1 MGAFGQRAVHGPP
14 GAQIPVARDR
24 LARELTTP
32 VLAEIRIESLGAIS
46 LATAE
51 FGRGLTVLTGET
63 GTGKTMVVTGL
74 HLLGG
79 ARADATRVRSGAE
92 RAVVE
97 GRFSTADLDDTAH
110 LDDLLDA
117 SGAERDEDGSVIALR
132 TVARDGPSRAYL
144 GGRSVPAKSLSGFT
158 AELLTLHGQND
169 QLRLMRPEEQRGAL
183 DRFAGTGPTLERY
196 RKLRDA
202 WLSAQRD
209 LIDRRN
215 RARELVQETDRLK
228 FALNEIDTVDPRP
241 GEDDA
246 LVADIVRLSE
256 LDTLREAAVSAREA
270 LSAEDPDGSGVSA
283 TDSLGRARAALE
295 STDDAAL
302 RALAAQLDEALTV
315 VVEVARELG
324 GFLDELPV
332 DASALESKLARQAEL
347 RTLTRKYAADIN
359 GVLRWA
365 AQSRERLAQLDV
377 SEEGLA
383 ALANRVDELS
393 RELSATAV
401 DLGKARRTAAKRLA
415 KEVTAEL
422 SALAMADAEF
432 AIDVTTDLAPD
443 RDDPAALTVSFGP
456 SGPMLARAGADGI
469 DRVEFGFAAHHGMTV
484 LPLAKSA
491 SGGELSRVMLAL
503 EVVLA
508 ASRKQSGGTTMV
520 FDEIDAGVGGW
531 AAVQIGRRLARLART
546 HQVIVVTHLPQV
558 AAYADVHLVV
568 YSDVGSKGASGVQRV
583 TGDDRVAE
591 LARMLAG
598 LGESDSGRAHAREL
612 LDAAQKYQT

>member
-1 MGAFGQRAVHGPP
+1 
-14 GAQIPVARDR
+14 
-24 LARELTTP
+24 
-32 VLAEIRIESLGAIS
+32 
-46 LATAE
+46 
-51 FGRGLTVLTGET
+51 
-63 GTGKTMVVTGL
+63 MVVTGL

-79 ARADATRVRSGAE
+79 ARADATRVRSGAD

-97 GRFSTADLDDTAH
+97 GRFTTTDLDDTVAAR
-110 LDDLLDA
+110 LDGMLDA

-132 TVARDGPSRAYL
+132 SVSRDGPSRAYL

-158 AELLTLHGQND
+158 TELLTLHGQND

-183 DRFAGTGPTLERY
+183 DRFAAAGPACERY

-202 WLSAQRD
+202 WMSARRD
-209 LIDRRN
+209 LVDRRN
-215 RARELVQETDRLK
+215 RARELAQEADRLQ
-228 FALNEIDTVDPRP
+228 FALNEIDTVEPQA
-241 GEDDA
+241 GEDDV

-256 LDTLREAAVSAREA
+256 LDTLREAAATARAA
-270 LSAEDPDGSGVSA
+270 LSGMIDDADGPGLSA
-283 TDSLGRARAALE
+283 IDSLGRARAALE
-295 STDDAAL
+295 STDDATL
-302 RALAAQLDEALTV
+302 QALAEQIGEALTV
-315 VVEVARELG
+315 VVDVGRELG
-324 GFLDELPV
+324 DYLEELPV
-332 DASALESKLARQAEL
+332 DASALESKLARQAQL
-347 RTLTRKYAADIN
+347 RTLTRKYAADID

-365 AQSRERLAQLDV
+365 AESRERLAQLDV

-383 ALANRVDELS
+383 ALQRRVDQLAHELAQAAID
-393 RELSATAV
+393 LSKV
-401 DLGKARRTAAKRLA
+401 RHKAAKRLA

-432 AIDVTTDLAPD
+432 TIAVTTDLMTGQ
-443 RDDPAALTVSFGP
+443 DDPAALAVPSVP
-456 SGPMLARAGADGI
+456 SGTMARAGVDGI
-469 DRVEFGFAAHHGMTV
+469 DQVEFGFAAHRGMTV

-508 ASRKQSGGTTMV
+508 TTRKQAAGTTMV
-520 FDEIDAGVGGW
+520 FDEVDAGVGGW

-568 YSDVGSKGASGVQRV
+568 HSTGRDGASGVRRL
-583 TGDDRVAE
+583 TGDERVAE

-612 LDAAQKYQT
+612 LDAAQKDEI